1 MTKELSSST
10 LSNIER
16 GFSGVTIDKIEAYCN
31 VLEVSID
38 QLPSMIYEEN
48 IWHTQSEQ
56 KLTRIEHMIDLIGAN
71 QAHKQLKNIELPLG
85 DPLEVI
91 YRYLEARCYYHK
103 GKYAKASNGFTKT
116 IKLIEKHPFMEYT
129 NILSACYKEL
139 GRIYFYYHNNLTLAL
154 QHTETGLQV
163 YNENGERKI
172 IKYALL
178 SCKASYLEKMQQ
190 DEEALATIR
199 ELWSEKD
206 QWYRSNE
213 VVLNILEIQA
223 NLYAKKEFYDEAM
236 TYALDGLEIARA
248 NKNLPRALELITTLG
263 NICTMKKAFDEAEE
277 WYLFALKFKKVIK
290 KEYLFV
296 STYTQLGILYME
308 INSWEKAEKYLEL
321 AIDLGANSAD
331 RVRHYFAL
339 MAFGDYFVKTNQSEQ
354 AIYYYEEA
362 ANQAENHQFS
372 FIDPNLYAKLSH
384 CLQKIDPVKSQK
396 YMDKYIKMTLK
407 LDLNPS
413 MEVD

>member
-1 MTKELSSST
+1 
-10 LSNIER
+10 
-16 GFSGVTIDKIEAYCN
+16 
-31 VLEVSID
+31 
-38 QLPSMIYEEN
+38 
-48 IWHTQSEQ
+48 
-56 KLTRIEHMIDLIGAN
+56 
-71 QAHKQLKNIELPLG
+71 
-85 DPLEVI
+85 
-91 YRYLEARCYYHK
+91 
-103 GKYAKASNGFTKT
+103 
-116 IKLIEKHPFMEYT
+116 
-129 NILSACYKEL
+129 SACYKEL

-263 NICTMKKAFDEAEE
+263 NICTMK
-277 WYLFALKFKKVIK
+277 
-290 KEYLFV
+290 
-296 STYTQLGILYME
+296 
-308 INSWEKAEKYLEL
+308 
-321 AIDLGANSAD
+321 
-331 RVRHYFAL
+331 
-339 MAFGDYFVKTNQSEQ
+339 
-354 AIYYYEEA
+354 
-362 ANQAENHQFS
+362 
-372 FIDPNLYAKLSH
+372 
-384 CLQKIDPVKSQK
+384 
-396 YMDKYIKMTLK
+396 
-407 LDLNPS
+407 
-413 MEVD
+413 